1 LAKSARFESEKLNFW
16 KLLFRAWF
24 YFRTGYG
31 LYLAFLIG
39 FASNLV
45 VIYKLGIADTPSL
58 FALFPH
64 LTEFVIVA
72 VIVASP
78 IAILSG
84 LYHMKRTGAFAA
96 DAAVQTESNPYIY
109 RVTPGKEREV
119 FVPLMILT
127 ARGLAKVMDQLKT
140 MTPEERSKFEDVLA
154 KADDLLKGQA
164 VGLSSDRPRSR

>member
-1 LAKSARFESEKLNFW
+1 MNFR

-45 VIYKLGIADTPSL
+45 VLYKLGVADNKYLAPLFSHSL
-58 FALFPH
+58 AVFGIVGL
-64 LTEFVIVA
+64 IVA
-72 VIVASP
+72 VP
-78 IAILSG
+78 IAIFSG

-96 DAAVQTESNPYIY
+96 DAAVQTESNPYVY
-109 RVTPGKEREV
+109 RAVPGKEREV

-127 ARGLAKVMDQLKT
+127 ARGLAKVMEQLKT
-140 MTPEERSKFEDVLA
+140 MTPEERREFEDVLA
-154 KADDLLKGQA
+154 KADGLLKGQA
-164 VGLSSDRPRSR
+164 VGLPTQRSRT

>member
-1 LAKSARFESEKLNFW
+1 LETEKLNFW
-16 KLLFRAWF
+16 KLIFRAWF

-45 VIYKLGIADTPSL
+45 VIYKLGIVDNKYLSPFFPSL
-58 FALFPH
+58 TVFAIIAL
-64 LTEFVIVA
+64 IVA
-72 VIVASP
+72 TP
-78 IAILSG
+78 IAIFSG

-109 RVTPGKEREV
+109 RAVPGKEREV

-140 MTPEERSKFEDVLA
+140 MTPEERSEFDHVLA
-154 KADDLLKGQA
+154 KADVLLKGQA
-164 VGLSSDRPRSR
+164 VGLTSERPQT

>member
-1 LAKSARFESEKLNFW
+1 MNFW

-39 FASNLV
+39 FASNIV
-45 VIYKLGIADTPSL
+45 VLYKLGVADNKYFAPFFPSL
-58 FALFPH
+58 TVFGIIALVV
-64 LTEFVIVA
+64 TA
-72 VIVASP
+72 P

-96 DAAVQTESNPYIY
+96 DAAVQTESNPYVY
-109 RVTPGKEREV
+109 RAVPGKEKEV

-127 ARGLAKVMDQLKT
+127 ARGLAKVMEQLKT
-140 MTPEERSKFEDVLA
+140 MTPEEKREFEDVLA
-154 KADDLLKGQA
+154 KADGLLKGQA
-164 VGLSSDRPRSR
+164 VGITSQRSRT